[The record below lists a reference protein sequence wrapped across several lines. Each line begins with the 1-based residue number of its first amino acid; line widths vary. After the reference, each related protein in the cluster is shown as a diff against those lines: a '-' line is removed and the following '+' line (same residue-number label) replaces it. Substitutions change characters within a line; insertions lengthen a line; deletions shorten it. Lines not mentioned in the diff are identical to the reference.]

1 MHLHNLFI
9 SYNLQELVL
18 KGVRVQVSPMNRLTL
33 LSELNESKQRGKAK
47 NEERVVMEVRNQQ
60 MRLKLIESTSSHTT
74 GHW

>member
-1 MHLHNLFI
+1 
-9 SYNLQELVL
+9 
-18 KGVRVQVSPMNRLTL
+18 MNRLTL
-33 LSELNESKQRGKAK
+33 LSELNESKQQGKAK

>member
-1 MHLHNLFI
+1 
-9 SYNLQELVL
+9 
-18 KGVRVQVSPMNRLTL
+18 MNRLTL

>member
-1 MHLHNLFI
+1 
-9 SYNLQELVL
+9 
-18 KGVRVQVSPMNRLTL
+18 MNRLTL
-33 LSELNESKQRGKAK
+33 LSELNESKRREKAK